1 MEKTKLKK
9 ILTIGAAVLLCGI
22 ALFAL
27 RNKNTSAVLS
37 DVLTAVSQSTQ
48 EEESSYVAP
57 EVSGSE
63 TELLVTEIAPVA
75 EEKSSIRESGEYSDK
90 NSVAEYIHTFGHLPS
105 NFITKVKATELGWE
119 GGSLEPYAPGKS
131 IGGDRFGNREGL
143 LPKKSGRTYT
153 ECDIDTRGKKSRGAK
168 RIVFSNDGLVY
179 YTGDHYETFELLY
192 GEE

>member
-105 NFITKVKATELGWE
+105 NFITKAKATELGWE